1 MRPRWRPRLL
11 PLAIAATAGLL
22 LVKAETLLRGGAS
35 QAPMAALAS
44 EPAPAPAAP
53 AAPNPEL
60 IAERALLE
68 SLRARR
74 LELDRR
80 EAAIAAREAVLTVAE
95 RRLDTRIEAM
105 AEQQRQL
112 AAIERSRTE
121 REDGAWRSLVKT
133 YEGMRPS
140 SAAGIL
146 EGLEMSVLV
155 EIMDRM
161 GERRAGPI
169 LAAMRA
175 ERAREVTAELAR
187 HRMPRP

>member
-1 MRPRWRPRLL
+1 M
-11 PLAIAATAGLL
+11 
-22 LVKAETLLRGGAS
+22 
-35 QAPMAALAS
+35 
-44 EPAPAPAAP
+44 
-53 AAPNPEL
+53 
-60 IAERALLE
+60 
-68 SLRARR
+68 
-74 LELDRR
+74 
-80 EAAIAAREAVLTVAE
+80 AAREAVLAVAE

-133 YEGMRPS
+133 YEGMRPTA
-140 SAAGIL
+140 AAGIL

-175 ERAREVTAELAR
+175 ERAREVTGELAR
-187 HRMPRP
+187 HRMPRPQR